1 MIKNERESL
10 GQNCQSVVTDESLRD
25 VDLEPHPVPDL
36 QTTVRSLH
44 VAADRLHAGL
54 DGEL

>member
-36 QTTVRSLH
+36 QPTVRSLH